1 VSNISV
7 FDKSCIFANMYG
19 LGTFSETPD
28 RHGTQVHLKRRH
40 CSVLSSGI
48 GPIGDQNDVPY
59 LSTIVFCI
67 FPYIWYTWYCAYP
80 PSSSPFAA
88 APEATSPNKKLAS
101 RYTREPVV
109 ESQPDWE
116 SAFHGTWWYTILDL
130 QQGPRAMPSQHF
142 IKSTNKNKSL

>member
-1 VSNISV
+1 MSNISV

-109 ESQPDWE
+109 ESQPDWNQLFME
-116 SAFHGTWWYTILDL
+116 HGGTQSLICNRGH
-130 QQGPRAMPSQHF
+130 GPCLAN
-142 IKSTNKNKSL
+142 TL